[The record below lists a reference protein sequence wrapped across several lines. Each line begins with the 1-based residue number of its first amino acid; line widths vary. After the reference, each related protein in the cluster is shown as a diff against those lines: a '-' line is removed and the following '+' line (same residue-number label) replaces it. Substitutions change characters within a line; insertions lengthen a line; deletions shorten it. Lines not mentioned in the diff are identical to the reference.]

1 VNPTERLRRRYRPAR
16 ITLLF
21 VGESAPAGG
30 TFFYA
35 RNSTLYREMRAAFAA
50 AVPQTFGRGDFLE
63 TFRTA
68 GCFLDDLCLEPVN
81 SLPDRERREKRTQA
95 EGALSRRLRRY
106 RPQTVVAI
114 GKTTTAPHVRLALAR
129 AGLGGVAFNIVS
141 FPGRPAHKA
150 DFHRELRS
158 LLRSAAKSGVL
169 LP

>member
-1 VNPTERLRRRYRPAR
+1 LRRRYKPPQ

-35 RNSTLYREMRAAFAA
+35 RNSTLYREMCTAFVAAL
-50 AVPQTFGRGDFLE
+50 PQMFGSGDFLE

-68 GCFLDDLCLEPVN
+68 GCYLDDLCLEPVN
-81 SLPDRERREKRTQA
+81 DLPKRERKEKRTQA
-95 EGALSRRLRRY
+95 EDALARRLRRY
-106 RPQTVVAI
+106 RPEAVVAI
-114 GKTTTAPHVRLALAR
+114 GKTTTAPHARLALAR
-129 AGLGGVAFNIVS
+129 AGLGDVACNIVS

-150 DFHRELRS
+150 DFHHELRS

-169 LP
+169 MP